1 MIKFGFLQVD
11 RKKYFDWL
19 HRCLAQSE
27 AAAESRETGVD
38 VGAED
43 GEDDEGEEAG
53 DGDPDPAVVDNH
65 VERRCA

>member
-1 MIKFGFLQVD
+1 MAF
-11 RKKYFDWL
+11 L

-27 AAAESRETGVD
+27 ATAEARETGVD

-43 GEDDEGEEAG
+43 GEEDEGEEAG

-65 VERRCA
+65 VERRGA